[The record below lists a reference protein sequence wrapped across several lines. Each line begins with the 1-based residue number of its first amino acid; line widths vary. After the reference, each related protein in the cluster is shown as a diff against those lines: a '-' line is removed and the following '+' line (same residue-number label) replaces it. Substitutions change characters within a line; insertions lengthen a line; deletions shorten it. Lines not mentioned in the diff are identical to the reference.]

1 MNYWQKITLIWLGF
15 FVLAFINGALREILI
30 KRFIKEPWAHH
41 LSAFT
46 AITLF
51 SCFAFALRDYVHP
64 ETSQIAIWVGL
75 YWLVLTVLAE
85 TFIVGRLLG
94 KQSWNEIFD
103 NYNILKG
110 NLWPFVLI
118 WVGLLP
124 LLVLKMT

>member
-1 MNYWQKITLIWLGF
+1 MNYWQRISLIWLGF
-15 FVLAFINGALREILI
+15 FVLAFVNGALREILI

-41 LSAFT
+41 LSALT
-46 AITLF
+46 AIILF
-51 SCFAFALRDYVHP
+51 GSFAFALREYVRP
-64 ETSQIAIWVGL
+64 ETFQLAILVGL

-94 KQSWNEIFD
+94 KQSWNEIFG

-110 NLWPFVLI
+110 NLWPLVLI